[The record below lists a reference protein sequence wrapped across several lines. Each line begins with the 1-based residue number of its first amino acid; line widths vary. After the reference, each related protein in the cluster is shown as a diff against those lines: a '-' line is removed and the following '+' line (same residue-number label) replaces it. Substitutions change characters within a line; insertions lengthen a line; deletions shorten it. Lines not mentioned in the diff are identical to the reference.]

1 MQILEQTLCG
11 FKVPVIW
18 YWLALVL
25 FGLFLGRFVQFGLV
39 IPPVANG
46 GCAGRYNYY
55 LRPVLYVL
63 FEECLKSE
71 GFFEVSEWLR
81 SCDFGAPPVLVPA
94 RYCTWTPRTEF
105 LDRDCIRHLPH

>member
-1 MQILEQTLCG
+1 MQVLEQTLCG
-11 FKVPVIW
+11 FKVLVGW
-18 YWLALVL
+18 YWLALAL
-25 FGLFLGRFVQFGLV
+25 FGLFLGRFVQFGSV

-55 LRPVLYVL
+55 LRLVLYVL

-81 SCDFGAPPVLVPA
+81 LCDFGAPPVPV
-94 RYCTWTPRTEF
+94 RTA
-105 LDRDCIRHLPH
+105 P